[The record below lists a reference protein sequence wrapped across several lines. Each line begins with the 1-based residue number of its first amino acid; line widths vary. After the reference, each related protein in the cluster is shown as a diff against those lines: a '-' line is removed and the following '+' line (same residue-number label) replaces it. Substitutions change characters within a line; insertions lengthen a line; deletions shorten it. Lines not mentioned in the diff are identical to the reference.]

1 VLSFP
6 GMSTGVFGFTE
17 AKEMCQRE
25 MRSFLTREIAPSA
38 NSRAK
43 LGYLPQEIWGKWC
56 QFGVARLN
64 LPEEG
69 GSHHD

>member
-1 VLSFP
+1 
-6 GMSTGVFGFTE
+6 
-17 AKEMCQRE
+17 